1 LNEVTEQREKR
12 RIAEHQER
20 LAAIGQLAAGI
31 AHDFNNI
38 VAAIILHSE
47 LMLAEPGISDK
58 GLMRQRTIL
67 QQAHRAASLTQ
78 QVLDFSRRAVL
89 ELRPID
95 LAPFVKETLK
105 LLQRTLPESVQVS
118 LSIEP
123 GEYMIRADP
132 TRIQQILMNLA
143 LNARDA
149 MPDGGQLRFELS
161 HMRAEPG
168 RSLPFSDMAA
178 GEWLV
183 ANVVDT
189 GTGISPDILPHIFE
203 PFFTTKPQGEGTGL
217 GLSQVFG
224 IVKQHGG
231 FVDVGSQLGEG
242 TTFTIYLP
250 ALTRQEAIV
259 AEAQVT
265 GAPRGN
271 GETILVVEDNASTR
285 AAVCE
290 ILESLNYHAL
300 QAADGEEALAV
311 FEQNADRIDLVVSDL
326 VMPEMGGQALFG
338 ALRRRQPA
346 LKLILMTG
354 YPLGG
359 STRELLQEQE
369 LSWLLKPMSTLRLA
383 EAVHKTLTGAR
394 T

>member
-1 LNEVTEQREKR
+1 
-12 RIAEHQER
+12 
-20 LAAIGQLAAGI
+20 
-31 AHDFNNI
+31 
-38 VAAIILHSE
+38 
-47 LMLAEPGISDK
+47 M
-58 GLMRQRTIL
+58 
-67 QQAHRAASLTQ
+67 
-78 QVLDFSRRAVL
+78 AV
-89 ELRPID
+89 
-95 LAPFVKETLK
+95 
-105 LLQRTLPESVQVS
+105 
-118 LSIEP
+118 
-123 GEYMIRADP
+123 
-132 TRIQQILMNLA
+132 
-143 LNARDA
+143 
-149 MPDGGQLRFELS
+149 
-161 HMRAEPG
+161 
-168 RSLPFSDMAA
+168 

-183 ANVVDT
+183 ARVVDT
-189 GTGISPDILPHIFE
+189 GTGISPDDLPHIFE
-203 PFFTTKPQGEGTGL
+203 PFFTTKPQGEGSGL

-231 FVDVGSQLGEG
+231 FIDVESRMGEG

-250 ALTRQEAIV
+250 VLTRQEAIV
-259 AEAQVT
+259 VEAQIT

-285 AAVCE
+285 AAVSE
-290 ILESLNYHAL
+290 ILESLNYHTL

-311 FEQNADRIDLVVSDL
+311 FEQHADRIDLVVSDL

-338 ALRRRQPA
+338 VLRRRQPA